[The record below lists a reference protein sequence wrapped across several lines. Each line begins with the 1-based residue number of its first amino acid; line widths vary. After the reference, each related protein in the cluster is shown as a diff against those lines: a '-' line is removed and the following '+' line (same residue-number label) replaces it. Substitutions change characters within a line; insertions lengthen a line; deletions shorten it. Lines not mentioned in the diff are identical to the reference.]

1 MAELIKL
8 EDGDNPL
15 NMLARCRQSV
25 RELCGD
31 LESLADQLGA
41 RHLAPAAC
49 RSVLSRLRSDL
60 PLCHRNEE
68 LLYPLLVARRSGPA
82 TLTRCVEVAISEH
95 NRAET
100 CTIELAEPLN
110 DAREGLLDWNPNALG
125 YLMRHCFETIAR
137 HLDWEEA
144 AIFSELDGDMSP
156 MEIRVLREGFRR
168 NFLMLKQNTA

>member
-1 MAELIKL
+1 M
-8 EDGDNPL
+8 
-15 NMLARCRQSV
+15 
-25 RELCGD
+25 
-31 LESLADQLGA
+31 
-41 RHLAPAAC
+41 
-49 RSVLSRLRSDL
+49 
-60 PLCHRNEE
+60 
-68 LLYPLLVARRSGPA
+68 
-82 TLTRCVEVAISEH
+82 AISEH

-156 MEIRVLREGFRR
+156 MEIRVRREGFRR
-168 NFLMLKQNTA
+168 NVLMLKQNTA